1 MTIMV
6 ILLMSIMVIL
16 LMVIVAILLMF
27 IVVILLVVIGG
38 YYTNG
43 YLWLFYQWILVFFQL
58 VDIGVYYWLLY

>member
-27 IVVILLVVIGG
+27 IVVIGG

-43 YLWLFYQWILVFFQL
+43 YLWLIYQWILVFFQL

>member
-27 IVVILLVVIGG
+27 IVVIGG